1 MVKTAMKL
9 ASGKGQALPTGNDI
23 SLAAIAQPPRLSG
36 KSPYS
41 VFVGFMKILLPALA
55 AGLILL
61 VVVWPQLRQ
70 QEEGIGSS
78 VGKLTPD
85 QAQNLSMLN
94 PRFDGVDEKNQPY
107 RVTAEAATQIS
118 PESHLIDLA
127 LPKADITLKDGT
139 WLALTAESG
148 RYDRDGETLNL
159 QGEVNLFHD
168 NGFELRTE
176 SVRIDLSNGTAQG
189 SQPVEGQGPSGT
201 LQSEGLEILERGNH
215 IIFTG
220 RTRLVMY
227 PDEQELIQ

>member
-9 ASGKGQALPTGNDI
+9 ATGKGHALPTRNDTR
-23 SLAAIAQPPRLSG
+23 LAGVNQPPRLSG

-70 QEEGIGSS
+70 EEDGIRSG
-78 VGKLTPD
+78 VGKLTQD

-94 PRFDGVDEKNQPY
+94 PRFDGIDEKNQPY
-107 RVTAEAATQIS
+107 RVTADEATQIS
-118 PESHLIDLA
+118 PESPLIDLA
-127 LPKADITLKDGT
+127 MPKADITLKDGT
-139 WLALTAESG
+139 WLALTANSG
-148 RYDRDGETLNL
+148 RYNRDGETLNL
-159 QGEVNLFHD
+159 EGEVNLFHD
-168 NGFELRTE
+168 RGFELRTE
-176 SVRIDLSNGTAQG
+176 SVRIDLSTGTAQG
-189 SQPVEGQGPSGT
+189 SQPVEGQGPTGT
-201 LQSEGLEILERGNH
+201 LHSEGLRILERGNH

-227 PDEQELIQ
+227 PDGQELVQ